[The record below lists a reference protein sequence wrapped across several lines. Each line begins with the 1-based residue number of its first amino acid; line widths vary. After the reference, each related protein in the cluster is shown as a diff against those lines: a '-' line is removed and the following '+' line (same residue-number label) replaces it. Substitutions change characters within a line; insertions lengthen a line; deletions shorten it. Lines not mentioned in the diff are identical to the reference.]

1 MNLTQA
7 KICIIPHK
15 LGLGGPASFQAGLIR
30 AMQQRGVNV
39 SHDPLSPGLSAV
51 LVFGAAQNAADVW
64 RAQRSGVRVVQR
76 LNGMNWVHR
85 RKFTGI
91 RHFIK
96 AEYGNLKLR
105 QLRNRADCII
115 YQSGFARA
123 WWERQNGALGKP
135 QFVIHNGVDLA
146 LFSPEP
152 ANLPVDRYRV
162 LMVEGH
168 HGGGYEGGLVTAAR
182 FITQLSQQA
191 DRPCELAVAG
201 DVPLELRQEIENT
214 GVPLVWLGVLKHDE
228 IPSVNR
234 SAHLLFSGDINAA
247 CPNSV
252 LEAMAC
258 GLPVVAYDT
267 GALPELVS
275 EEAGRIAA
283 YGGDVW
289 QLEPPDIP
297 ALTSA
302 ALQVL
307 QVRAALSRAARQ
319 RAEAK
324 FDIKKITEKY
334 LEVLLGDGVD

>member
-1 MNLTQA
+1 
-7 KICIIPHK
+7 
-15 LGLGGPASFQAGLIR
+15 
-30 AMQQRGVNV
+30 MQQHGVNI
-39 SHDPLSPGLSAV
+39 SHDPLSPGLSAI

-64 RAQRSGVRVVQR
+64 RAQQSGVRVVQR

-105 QLRNRADCII
+105 QLRNRADSII
-115 YQSGFARA
+115 YQSGFAHA
-123 WWERQNGALGKP
+123 WWERENGTLDKP
-135 QFVIHNGVDLA
+135 QFVIYNGVDLA

-152 ANLPVDRYRV
+152 ANLPDDRYRV

-168 HGGGYEGGLVTAAR
+168 HGGGYEGGLITAAR
-182 FITQLSQQA
+182 FIQQLRQQV
-191 DRPCELAVAG
+191 DRPCELAVVG
-201 DVPLELRQEIENT
+201 DVPFDLRRVIQNT
-214 GVPLVWLGVLKHDE
+214 GAPLVWLGVLKHSE

-234 SAHLLFSGDINAA
+234 SAHLLYSGDINAA

-258 GLPVVAYDT
+258 GLPVIAYDT

-275 EEAGRIAA
+275 EDAGRIAA

-307 QVRAALSRAARQ
+307 QGREALSRAARQ

-324 FDIKKITEKY
+324 FDIEKISEKY
-334 LEVLLGDGVD
+334 LEVLLGD